1 MKGVAL
7 VATCSLEPNGDLGK
21 QDIEKAFENVCWDF
35 QINVIGRLEFGQH
48 VGSGLD
54 GLSPQ
59 LGSLSWR

>member
-7 VATCSLEPNGDLGK
+7 VATYSLETNG
-21 QDIEKAFENVCWDF
+21 EAFENVCWDF
-35 QINVIGRLEFGQH
+35 QINVIGRFDFGQH
-48 VGSGLD
+48 GGSGLD